1 MKKFIKII
9 CIISIVCIITVGLT
23 ACKADNDNYTLVAPD
38 GAPALAVMNL
48 FGKDFAGAKIDISL
62 TAATNIA
69 SSATEHDLAILPS
82 NVAVNLFNGGR
93 DIKMIGVV
101 TFGNIYMIS
110 SLNNKVESLEN
121 LKGKLVY
128 SIGQNSVPDFVFRSV
143 LKNNDIDFEVGE
155 SAVEGKV
162 VIKYAQ
168 APAIVQYLMQNK
180 ANGVEAYG
188 IIAEPA
194 VTNAV
199 NKGLTQVFDLQ
210 ELYNNDGESYGYAQ
224 AVLIASPKAYNDRDF
239 IKALVKQLANNEKY
253 LLENY
258 SEGYNNIKEKYPS
271 TTLPEAMGE
280 TTVSKSNVGFMSAK
294 DAKESF
300 IKLMNDI
307 LEINPTIIRN
317 ALPTDNF
324 YY

>member
-9 CIISIVCIITVGLT
+9 CILSIVCMIAVGLT

-48 FGKDFAGAKIDISL
+48 FGKEFAGAKIDISL

-69 SSATEHDLAILPS
+69 SSAMENDLAILPS

-110 SLNNKVESLEN
+110 SLNQQVESLEN

-128 SIGQNSVPDFVFRSV
+128 SIGQNSVPDFVFRSI
-143 LKNNDIDFEVGE
+143 LKSKNIDFEVGE

-168 APAIVQYLMQNK
+168 APAIISYLVQNK
-180 ANGVEAYG
+180 ASGVEAYG

-199 NKGLTQVFDLQ
+199 NKGLTLVFDLQ
-210 ELYNNDGESYGYAQ
+210 ELYSNGDSYGYAQ
-224 AVLIASPKAYNDRDF
+224 AVLIASPKAYEDRNF
-239 IKALVKQLANNEKY
+239 IKAMIKQMEKNEEYLLANY
-253 LLENY
+253 T
-258 SEGYNNIKEKYPS
+258 EGYNLIKEKYPS

-280 TTVSKSNVGFMSAK
+280 NTVRKSNVGFMSAR

-300 IKLMNDI
+300 VKLMNDI

-317 ALPTDNF
+317 ALPADNF

>member
-69 SSATEHDLAILPS
+69 GSATEHDLAVLPS

-110 SLNNKVESLEN
+110 SLDNKVESLEN

-143 LKNNDIDFEVGE
+143 LKSKDIDFEVGE

-180 ANGVEAYG
+180 ANGEEAYG

-210 ELYNNDGESYGYAQ
+210 ELYNNGGETYGYAQ
-224 AVLIASPKAYNDRDF
+224 AVLIASPKAYNDSNF
-239 IKALVKQLANNEKY
+239 IKALVKQLANNEEY

-258 SEGYNNIKEKYPS
+258 SEGYNNIKQKYPS
-271 TTLPEAMGE
+271 TTLPETMGK
-280 TTVSKSNVGFMSAK
+280 TTVSKSNVGFISAK

-300 IKLMNDI
+300 VKLMDDI
-307 LEINPTIIRN
+307 LAINPTIIRN
-317 ALPTDNF
+317 SLPADNF

>member
-9 CIISIVCIITVGLT
+9 CILSIVCIIAVGLT

-48 FGKDFAGAKIDISL
+48 FGKEFAGAKIDISL

-69 SSATEHDLAILPS
+69 SSAMENDLAILPS

-110 SLNNKVESLEN
+110 SLNQQVESLEN

-128 SIGQNSVPDFVFRSV
+128 SIGQNSVPDFVFRSI
-143 LKNNDIDFEVGE
+143 LKSKNIDFEVGE

-168 APAIVQYLMQNK
+168 APAIISYLVQNK
-180 ANGVEAYG
+180 ASGVEAYG

-210 ELYNNDGESYGYAQ
+210 ELYSNGDSYGYAQ
-224 AVLIASPKAYNDRDF
+224 AVLIASPKAYEDRNF
-239 IKALVKQLANNEKY
+239 IKAVIKQMEKNEEYLLANY
-253 LLENY
+253 T
-258 SEGYNNIKEKYPS
+258 EGYNLIKEKYPS

-280 TTVSKSNVGFMSAK
+280 NTVRKSNVGFMSAR

-300 IKLMNDI
+300 VKLMNDI

-317 ALPTDNF
+317 ALPADNF

>member
-9 CIISIVCIITVGLT
+9 CILSIVCIIAVGLT

-48 FGKDFAGAKIDISL
+48 FGKEFAGAKIDISL

-69 SSATEHDLAILPS
+69 SSAMENDLAILPS

-110 SLNNKVESLEN
+110 SLNQQVESLEN

-128 SIGQNSVPDFVFRSV
+128 SIGQNSVPDFVFRSI
-143 LKNNDIDFEVGE
+143 LKSKNIDFEVGE

-168 APAIVQYLMQNK
+168 APAIISYLVQNK
-180 ANGVEAYG
+180 ASGVEAYG

-194 VTNAV
+194 VSNAV

-210 ELYNNDGESYGYAQ
+210 ELYSNGDSYGYAQ
-224 AVLIASPKAYNDRDF
+224 AVLIASPKAYEDRNF
-239 IKALVKQLANNEKY
+239 IKAVIKQMEKNEEYLLANY
-253 LLENY
+253 T
-258 SEGYNNIKEKYPS
+258 EGYNLIKEKYPS
-271 TTLPEAMGE
+271 TTLPETMGE
-280 TTVSKSNVGFMSAK
+280 NTVRKSNVGFMSAR

-300 IKLMNDI
+300 VKLMNDI

-317 ALPTDNF
+317 ALPADNF

>member
-9 CIISIVCIITVGLT
+9 CILSIVCIIAVGLT

-48 FGKDFAGAKIDISL
+48 FGKEFAGAKIDISL

-69 SSATEHDLAILPS
+69 SSAMENDLAILPS

-110 SLNNKVESLEN
+110 SLNQQVESLEN

-128 SIGQNSVPDFVFRSV
+128 SIGQNSVPDFVFRSI
-143 LKNNDIDFEVGE
+143 LKSKNIDFEVGE

-168 APAIVQYLMQNK
+168 APAIISYLVQNK
-180 ANGVEAYG
+180 ASGVEAYG

-210 ELYNNDGESYGYAQ
+210 ELYSNGDSYGYAQ
-224 AVLIASPKAYNDRDF
+224 AVLIASPKAYEDRNF
-239 IKALVKQLANNEKY
+239 IKAVIKQMEKNEEYLLANY
-253 LLENY
+253 T
-258 SEGYNNIKEKYPS
+258 EGYNLIKEKYPS
-271 TTLPEAMGE
+271 TTLPETMGE
-280 TTVSKSNVGFMSAK
+280 NTVRKSNVGFMSAR

-300 IKLMNDI
+300 VKLMNDI

-317 ALPTDNF
+317 ALPADNF